1 MKTRESLKNL
11 LLVVLLLGMTY
22 LAVMTWA
29 ANNPKGDYF
38 GLFSSEDEELVSELE
53 FPDVDVSPLSVSIR
67 TANGRHS
74 AIYDTAAVEFAYGQT
89 GTILRRAVQSAS
101 NGKLVDE
108 QAWLSAIGSTASVLY
123 DYQCDVP
130 MSVFSFWYG
139 NESPDAFS
147 EYRVRYLCLSVAE
160 NMVYL
165 HGKSA
170 DGTSCFSFVTDVPQ
184 EDLSA
189 AVSVFQPN
197 SYQIGIES
205 NRTGTP
211 ELLISEEIPQ
221 VPELRVVN
229 VAQVFDANGLDHLLQ
244 AFDLNPNTVSR
255 HIEQDGSRMF
265 VEDTST
271 VKITSAGVVTYSDL
285 RTDLEYNTGLK
296 VRSAAEVA
304 TLWEKAEAARELVVS
319 IDALTDSLGNL
330 YLENIVET
338 ADAVEILFGREI
350 GGVPVDFQRD
360 RAIARVR
367 IQGNRISEVEFV
379 LRRYSASATNSI
391 LLSSKLAAAAETSE
405 EGKELFLRYLD
416 VAQETVRAAWYLK

>member
-1 MKTRESLKNL
+1 
-11 LLVVLLLGMTY
+11 
-22 LAVMTWA
+22 
-29 ANNPKGDYF
+29 
-38 GLFSSEDEELVSELE
+38 
-53 FPDVDVSPLSVSIR
+53 
-67 TANGRHS
+67 
-74 AIYDTAAVEFAYGQT
+74 
-89 GTILRRAVQSAS
+89 
-101 NGKLVDE
+101 
-108 QAWLSAIGSTASVLY
+108 
-123 DYQCDVP
+123 
-130 MSVFSFWYG
+130 
-139 NESPDAFS
+139 
-147 EYRVRYLCLSVAE
+147 
-160 NMVYL
+160 
-165 HGKSA
+165 
-170 DGTSCFSFVTDVPQ
+170 
-184 EDLSA
+184 
-189 AVSVFQPN
+189 
-197 SYQIGIES
+197 
-205 NRTGTP
+205 
-211 ELLISEEIPQ
+211 
-221 VPELRVVN
+221 
-229 VAQVFDANGLDHLLQ
+229 
-244 AFDLNPNTVSR
+244 
-255 HIEQDGSRMF
+255 MF